1 MIFQGYGTFSY
12 EPIPIMESNREEQ
25 RNRVSD
31 NEEADMDEDNDED
44 NVENQRF
51 QLPKLSI
58 VLSRVRQTNKRFTIS
73 NECLLSATEMKK
85 KHQENLNLYDIM
97 TKI

>member
-1 MIFQGYGTFSY
+1 MIFQGYGTYSY
-12 EPIPIMESNREEQ
+12 EPIPIVESNREEQ

-51 QLPKLSI
+51 ELPKLSI
-58 VLSRVRQTNKRFTIS
+58 VLSRFRETNKRFTIS
-73 NECLLSATEMKK
+73 FIKK
-85 KHQENLNLYDIM
+85 TIHSFIKKAIHSFAKNN
-97 TKI
+97 

>member
-1 MIFQGYGTFSY
+1 MIFQGYGTYSY

-31 NEEADMDEDNDED
+31 NEEADMDEENDED

-51 QLPKLSI
+51 ELQKLSI
-58 VLSRVRQTNKRFTIS
+58 VLSRDRQTNFTIS
-73 NECLLSATEMKK
+73 NECLLSATEMEK
-85 KHQENLNLYDIM
+85 KHQENFNLYDIM

>member
-1 MIFQGYGTFSY
+1 MIFQCYGTYSY

-51 QLPKLSI
+51 ELQKLSI
-58 VLSRVRQTNKRFTIS
+58 VLSRVRETNKRFTIS
-73 NECLLSATEMKK
+73 FIKK
-85 KHQENLNLYDIM
+85 TIHSFIKKAIHSFAKNN
-97 TKI
+97 